1 MILDALHRLANH
13 NESLGRDEARDV
25 MAEVLTGKCTDAQIA
40 ALLIALRMKGESVE
54 EIVGFAEAIRAAAA
68 PLPIDRLR
76 NGGSEAVAVTGTG
89 RDALAEDSIDSLI
102 DTSGTGGDAS
112 GTFNISTATA
122 LVTAGAGV
130 RVAKHGNRSI
140 SSKCGSADVV
150 EALGVNIQLSPERAA
165 QCLREVGICFLYAPN
180 LHPAMKQV
188 QALRRELRMRTM
200 FNLLGP
206 LTNPARASGQVVG
219 VYSLDLVE
227 KLAEALSMLGLRRAL
242 VVHGIDGLDEIT
254 ITGPTRIAE
263 AREGSVRSYEVEP
276 EEFGMQRGAIEDI
289 SGGDAE
295 ENAAIIQSVLNGEKS
310 PRRDVVVLNAAAA
323 LVAAGR
329 ADHIAAG
336 VPLAAKSIDSGEA
349 SVKLESLVRFTS
361 TPSTAK
367 DTKSPGGKNPV

>member
-1 MILDALHRLANH
+1 MIVEALHRLANH
-13 NESLGRDEARDV
+13 SESLSRVEAREV

-40 ALLIALRMKGESVE
+40 ALLIALRMKGETVE

-68 PLPIDRLR
+68 PLPIERAPDAL
-76 NGGSEAVAVTGTG
+76 AVSGTG
-89 RDALAEDSIDSLI
+89 REALAGECENDSLI

-140 SSKCGSADVV
+140 SSKCGSADVI
-150 EALGVNIQLSPERAA
+150 EALGINIQLSPERSA
-165 QCLREVGICFLYAPN
+165 QCLREVGICFLFAPN

-188 QALRRELRMRTM
+188 QGVRRELKMRTM

-242 VVHGIDGLDEIT
+242 VVHGLDGLDEIT
-254 ITGPTRIAE
+254 ITGKTRIAE
-263 AREGSVRSYEVEP
+263 AHEGSVRSYEVEP
-276 EEFGMQRGAIEDI
+276 EEFGMKPAALNDI
-289 SGGDAE
+289 SGGDAA
-295 ENAAIIQSVLNGEKS
+295 ENADIIRAVLDGERS
-310 PRRDVVVLNAAAA
+310 PRRDVVLLNTAAA

-329 ADHIAAG
+329 AEHIAQAI
-336 VPLAAKSIDSGEA
+336 PLAAKSIDSGA
-349 SVKLESLVRFTS
+349 AAGKLETLLRFS
-361 TPSTAK
+361 N
-367 DTKSPGGKNPV
+367 TKA